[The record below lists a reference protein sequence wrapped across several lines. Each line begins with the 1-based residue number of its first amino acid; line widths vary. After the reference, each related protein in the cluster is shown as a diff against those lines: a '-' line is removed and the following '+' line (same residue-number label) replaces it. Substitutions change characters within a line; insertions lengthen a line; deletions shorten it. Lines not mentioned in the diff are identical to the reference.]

1 MFCDINCA
9 SCKGLTGDIGTPD
22 TQKRITPGE
31 LTLRKRLLQ
40 RFEKNSQ
47 PQKAGIPACRHRLK
61 ALPWKL
67 LLP

>member
-40 RFEKNSQ
+40 RFEKKKPANRRRQESQ
-47 PQKAGIPACRHRLK
+47 PAGID
-61 ALPWKL
+61 
-67 LLP
+67 